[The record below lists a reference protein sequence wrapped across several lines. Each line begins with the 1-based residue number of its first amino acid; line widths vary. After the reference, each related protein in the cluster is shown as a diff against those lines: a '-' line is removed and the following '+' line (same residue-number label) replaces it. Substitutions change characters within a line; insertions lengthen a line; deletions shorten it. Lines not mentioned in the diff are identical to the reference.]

1 MIRVHHLNNSRSQ
14 RVLWLLE
21 EIGTPYE
28 VVRYQRKA
36 TMLAPQELKRV
47 HPLGKSPVIE
57 DDGKNFAETGLIV
70 EYLVERYGPDLA
82 PTRDSDLYWRY
93 KYWLH
98 YAEGSLMPPLL
109 LKLVVKR
116 LGLLGLPARGFV
128 NSRLKLHLDFLE
140 AELGSTPWFLGESF
154 SAADIMLSFPLE
166 AANQRA
172 GLDQTRPR
180 LMDFLGRIHARPA
193 YRRAIE
199 RGGAYRY
206 SA

>member
-1 MIRVHHLNNSRSQ
+1 
-14 RVLWLLE
+14 
-21 EIGTPYE
+21 
-28 VVRYQRKA
+28 
-36 TMLAPQELKRV
+36 
-47 HPLGKSPVIE
+47 
-57 DDGKNFAETGLIV
+57 
-70 EYLVERYGPDLA
+70 
-82 PTRDSDLYWRY
+82 
-93 KYWLH
+93 
-98 YAEGSLMPPLL
+98 
-109 LKLVVKR
+109 
-116 LGLLGLPARGFV
+116 V

-166 AANQRA
+166 AANERA